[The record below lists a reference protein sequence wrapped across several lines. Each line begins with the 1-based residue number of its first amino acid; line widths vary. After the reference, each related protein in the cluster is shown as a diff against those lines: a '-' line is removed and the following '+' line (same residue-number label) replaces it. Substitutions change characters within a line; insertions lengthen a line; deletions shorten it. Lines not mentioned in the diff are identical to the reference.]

1 MMMRMKQMIKMV
13 TWVKDG
19 NGENDDMGKNGG
31 RLLEAR
37 TQLVLTLEA
46 TGQQATA
53 RSDDGGRHRRGDD
66 GDDDGGDDGNDED
79 DDQEEQADIDRRGD
93 KEGVI
98 LGGDPIASFRTRLTM
113 LMLLMK
119 GS

>member
-1 MMMRMKQMIKMV
+1 MLAMMMVVIITVMMTKPS
-13 TWVKDG
+13 
-19 NGENDDMGKNGG
+19 G

-53 RSDDGGRHRRGDD
+53 RSDDGGRHRPGDD
-66 GDDDGGDDGNDED
+66 GDDDGADGDDGDGDDDGNDED

-93 KEGVI
+93 NEGVI
-98 LGGDPIASFRTRLTM
+98 LGGDPIASFRT
-113 LMLLMK
+113 
-119 GS
+119 

>member
-66 GDDDGGDDGNDED
+66 GNDNGCDGDDGDGDDDGNDED
-79 DDQEEQADIDRRGD
+79 DDQEEQADIDR
-93 KEGVI
+93 
-98 LGGDPIASFRTRLTM
+98 
-113 LMLLMK
+113 
-119 GS
+119 

>member
-1 MMMRMKQMIKMV
+1 MLVMMMVVIITVMMTKV
-13 TWVKDG
+13 S
-19 NGENDDMGKNGG
+19 G

-53 RSDDGGRHRRGDD
+53 RSDDGGRHRPGDD
-66 GDDDGGDDGNDED
+66 GGDVGGDGDNGDGEDDGNDED

-93 KEGVI
+93 NEGVI
-98 LGGDPIASFRTRLTM
+98 LGDDPIASFRTWLTM
-113 LMLLMK
+113 LMLLVK

>member
-1 MMMRMKQMIKMV
+1 MLAMMMVVIITVMMTKV
-13 TWVKDG
+13 S
-19 NGENDDMGKNGG
+19 G

-53 RSDDGGRHRRGDD
+53 RSDDGGRHRPGDD
-66 GDDDGGDDGNDED
+66 GDDGDNGDGDDDGNDED

-93 KEGVI
+93 NEGVI
-98 LGGDPIASFRTRLTM
+98 LGGDPIASFGSWLTM
-113 LMLLMK
+113 LMLLVK

>member
-1 MMMRMKQMIKMV
+1 MLAMMMVVIITVMMTKPS
-13 TWVKDG
+13 
-19 NGENDDMGKNGG
+19 G

-53 RSDDGGRHRRGDD
+53 RSDDGGRHHWPGDD
-66 GDDDGGDDGNDED
+66 GYDDGADGHNGYGDDDGNDED

-93 KEGVI
+93 NEGVI
-98 LGGDPIASFRTRLTM
+98 LGGDPIASFRT
-113 LMLLMK
+113 
-119 GS
+119 

>member
-1 MMMRMKQMIKMV
+1 MMIVVMITLMMTKAS
-13 TWVKDG
+13 
-19 NGENDDMGKNGG
+19 G

-66 GDDDGGDDGNDED
+66 GDDDDGDGDND
-79 DDQEEQADIDRRGD
+79 GD
-93 KEGVI
+93 KMIMETAMMMVMTRMMI
-98 LGGDPIASFRTRLTM
+98 RRSRLT
-113 LMLLMK
+113 
-119 GS
+119 

>member
-1 MMMRMKQMIKMV
+1 MLVMMMVVIITVMMTKV
-13 TWVKDG
+13 S
-19 NGENDDMGKNGG
+19 G

-53 RSDDGGRHRRGDD
+53 RSDDGGRHRPGDD
-66 GDDDGGDDGNDED
+66 GGDVDNGDGDDDGNDED
-79 DDQEEQADIDRRGD
+79 DDQKEQADIDRRGD
-93 KEGVI
+93 NEGVI
-98 LGGDPIASFRTRLTM
+98 LGGDPIASFRTWLTM
-113 LMLLMK
+113 LMLLVK

>member
-1 MMMRMKQMIKMV
+1 MMIVVMITLMMTKAS
-13 TWVKDG
+13 
-19 NGENDDMGKNGG
+19 G

-66 GDDDGGDDGNDED
+66 GNDDGCDGDDGNGDNYGGDDDNGDGDDDGNDED
-79 DDQEEQADIDRRGD
+79 AD
-93 KEGVI
+93 
-98 LGGDPIASFRTRLTM
+98 
-113 LMLLMK
+113 
-119 GS
+119 

>member
-1 MMMRMKQMIKMV
+1 MLVMMMVVIITVMMTKAS
-13 TWVKDG
+13 
-19 NGENDDMGKNGG
+19 G

-66 GDDDGGDDGNDED
+66 GYDDGDDGDDDGGDDGNDED
-79 DDQEEQADIDRRGD
+79 DD
-93 KEGVI
+93 
-98 LGGDPIASFRTRLTM
+98 
-113 LMLLMK
+113 
-119 GS
+119 

>member
-1 MMMRMKQMIKMV
+1 MVGGLGGDYHMLVMMMVVIITVMMTKV
-13 TWVKDG
+13 S
-19 NGENDDMGKNGG
+19 G

-66 GDDDGGDDGNDED
+66 GADGDNGETVTMMVMTRMM
-79 DDQEEQADIDRRGD
+79 IRR
-93 KEGVI
+93 
-98 LGGDPIASFRTRLTM
+98 SRLT
-113 LMLLMK
+113 
-119 GS
+119 

>member
-1 MMMRMKQMIKMV
+1 MLVMMVVVIITVMMTKV
-13 TWVKDG
+13 S
-19 NGENDDMGKNGG
+19 G

-53 RSDDGGRHRRGDD
+53 RSDDGGRHRPGDD
-66 GDDDGGDDGNDED
+66 GDDDGADGDNGDGDDDGNDED

-93 KEGVI
+93 NEGVI
-98 LGGDPIASFRTRLTM
+98 LGGDPIASFRT
-113 LMLLMK
+113 
-119 GS
+119 

>member
-1 MMMRMKQMIKMV
+1 MLAMMMVVIITVMMTKV
-13 TWVKDG
+13 S
-19 NGENDDMGKNGG
+19 G

-66 GDDDGGDDGNDED
+66 GGDVDNGDGDDDGNDED

-93 KEGVI
+93 NEGVI
-98 LGGDPIASFRTRLTM
+98 LGGDPIASFRTWLTM
-113 LMLLMK
+113 LMLLVK

>member
-1 MMMRMKQMIKMV
+1 MLAMMMVVIITVMMTKPS
-13 TWVKDG
+13 
-19 NGENDDMGKNGG
+19 G

-66 GDDDGGDDGNDED
+66 GGDVDNGDGDDDGNDED

-93 KEGVI
+93 NEGVI
-98 LGGDPIASFRTRLTM
+98 LGGDPIASFRT
-113 LMLLMK
+113 
-119 GS
+119 